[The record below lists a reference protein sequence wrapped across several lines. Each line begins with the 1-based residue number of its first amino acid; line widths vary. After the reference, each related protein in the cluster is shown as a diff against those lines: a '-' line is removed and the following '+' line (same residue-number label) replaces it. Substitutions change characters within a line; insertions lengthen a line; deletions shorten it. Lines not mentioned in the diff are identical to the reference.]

1 MPASLYSP
9 SWYRVA
15 SLTLHLRPHVRIHR
29 QTFRGEVWY
38 IVQDNQTGRYHRL
51 SHGAYRVLSL
61 LDGGRTVQDAWAIA
75 RDELGADTVPQD
87 DVLRLLSLLHGAD
100 LIAGGDV
107 PYMAEL
113 DERSRRMRR
122 REFLARFKNPL
133 AIRTGLFDP
142 NRFLD
147 ATLPAVRWMFS
158 PFGFCLW
165 LALVATGTAL
175 VAMHWPQMSQSAV
188 DQAFSLQNVAL
199 ILALYPVIKGI
210 HELGHAY
217 AAKAWG
223 GEVHEFGLMWLVFL
237 PMPYVDASAAAA
249 FREKHRRMVVAG
261 AGILVEL
268 ALASIAMIVW
278 VLVEPGAVRAIAFN
292 VVLIAGVS
300 TLVFNGNPLLRFDG
314 YYVLVDLV
322 EIPNLA
328 QRANAYMLHVIQRHL
343 FGVPDLASPVTARGE
358 AGWFVGYG
366 LLALA
371 YRLVVT
377 FGIAL
382 FVAGHFFFIGVLLAV
397 ASLAGAI
404 VWPLLKGLSFLVFSP
419 QLKGR
424 RGRAA
429 AVTSAGVAGLV
440 ALLLAVPVTYATLA
454 EGVIWIADDEATVR
468 TASEGVVVGFPFER
482 PAAVGRDDV
491 VAKLDDPLL
500 VARMGVVERQLEELK
515 VRLEAAN
522 VVDRVQA
529 RVVEEQIRHAEGQLQ
544 DMRRSVRDLDVR
556 VRRAGTFV
564 PVDPV
569 DVVGQFRRK
578 GDVLGYVVGPDAGGI
593 VVRTVVDQ
601 ADLDMV
607 RSNTAKVDVRL
618 ASDPGRSLG
627 ATIVRQVPA
636 ALADLPHGALA
647 VTGGGRVLVDRGQ
660 TDRLRPLETLYQF
673 DLAIAG
679 LPPDSRL
686 GMRVF
691 VRFGH
696 PSEPIGVRIVRAVR
710 QAFLRQFN
718 V

>member
-1 MPASLYSP
+1 MAASLYSP

-15 SLTLHLRPHVRIHR
+15 ALKLQLRPHVRIHR

-51 SHGAYRVLSL
+51 SQGAYRVLSL
-61 LDGGRTVQDAWAIA
+61 LDGGRSVQDAWAIA
-75 RDELGADTVPQD
+75 RGELGADQVPQD

-113 DERSRRMRR
+113 DERSQRTRR

-147 ATLPAVRWMFS
+147 ATLPAVRWLLT
-158 PFGFCLW
+158 PLGFALW
-165 LALVATGTAL
+165 LVLVGIGVVL
-175 VAMHWPQMSQSAV
+175 IAMSWPQMTQSAL
-188 DQAFSLQNVAL
+188 DQAFSVQNVIL

-223 GEVHEFGLMWLVFL
+223 GEVHEFGLMWLAFL
-237 PMPYVDASAAAA
+237 PMPYVDASSAAA

-268 ALASIAMIVW
+268 ALAAVAMIVW

-292 VVLIAGVS
+292 VVLIAGIS
-300 TLVFNGNPLLRFDG
+300 TIVFNGNPLLRFDG
-314 YYVLVDLV
+314 YYVLVDLIEV
-322 EIPNLA
+322 PNLA
-328 QRANAYMLHVIQRHL
+328 QRANAFLLHLVQRHG
-343 FGVPDLASPVTARGE
+343 FGVPDLTSPVTARGE
-358 AGWFVGYG
+358 AVWFIVYG
-366 LLALA
+366 LMALA
-371 YRLVVT
+371 YRMVVT

-382 FVAGHFFFIGVLLAV
+382 FVASHFFFIGVLLAV
-397 ASLAGAI
+397 ASLVGAV
-404 VWPLLKGLSFLVFSP
+404 VWPVLKGLSFVFFSP
-419 QLKGR
+419 KLKGR
-424 RGRAA
+424 RTRAIGL
-429 AVTSAGVAGLV
+429 TSAGLAGVA

-454 EGVIWIADDEATVR
+454 EGVVWIADDEATVR
-468 TASEGVVVGFPFER
+468 TGSEGIVVAFPFER
-482 PAAVGRDDV
+482 PADVGREDV
-491 VAKLDDPLL
+491 IARLEDPLL
-500 VARMGVVERQLEELK
+500 LARMAVIERQLDELK
-515 VRLEAAN
+515 VRLEAAS
-522 VVDRVQA
+522 VMDRVQA
-529 RVVEEQIRHAEGQLQ
+529 RVVEEQIRHSEGQLV
-544 DMRRSVRDLDVR
+544 DMRRSVRDLEVR

-569 DVVGQFRRK
+569 DLVGRFQRK
-578 GDVLGYVVGPDAGGI
+578 GDVLGYVVGPDAGGV
-593 VVRTVVDQ
+593 VVRAVVDQ
-601 ADLDMV
+601 ADLDIV
-607 RSNTAKVDVRL
+607 RSNTRQVDVRL
-618 ASDPGRSLG
+618 ASEPGRSLG

-647 VTGGGRVLVDRGQ
+647 VTGGGRALVDRSQ
-660 TDRLRPLETLYQF
+660 ADRLRPLETLYQF
-673 DLAIAG
+673 DLAVAG
-679 LPPDSRL
+679 LPPDARL

-691 VRFGH
+691 VRFDH
-696 PSEPIGVRIVRAVR
+696 PAEPIGVRIARAVR